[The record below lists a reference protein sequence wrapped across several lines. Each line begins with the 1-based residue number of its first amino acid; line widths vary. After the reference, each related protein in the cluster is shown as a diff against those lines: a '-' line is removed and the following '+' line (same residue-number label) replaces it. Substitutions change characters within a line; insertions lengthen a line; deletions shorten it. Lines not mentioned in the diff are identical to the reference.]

1 MSLNEKMCY
10 TMKRCVIQAT
20 IDGFVECVITFGH
33 RVGTCCNIILGVVG
47 SNLEMVKFEPTT
59 PNMSQHGGQTQHV
72 AYFCVEM
79 LSSFGRDLC
88 AKAPSKRSQ
97 QVNAIYRNIVGR
109 NMLSAFGLHVATCC
123 VMLRLVFLA
132 YYSSEQFYSC
142 WCWRVKS

>member
-79 LSSFGRDLC
+79 LSSFGRDLMC
-88 AKAPSKRSQ
+88 ESPGQTIATSQ
-97 QVNAIYRNIVGR
+97 RNISQHCCAQNVECVWPPCCDVLR
-109 NMLSAFGLHVATCC
+109 HVAIG
-123 VMLRLVFLA
+123 VFGVL
-132 YYSSEQFYSC
+132 
-142 WCWRVKS
+142 